1 MKDFVKYILF
11 LFISILNKKHRFII
25 LSPNLTNL
33 KFYKTIIF
41 DKRNKT
47 FFTYYIRNKY
57 DYITVI
63 EIYFYQSYTIKN
75 FKFYNKA
82 FIELIKKKLLIID
95 CGSNI
100 GCSTNFFLNDY
111 ENSKI
116 ISIEPDMNNFEML
129 VKNVKN
135 NERVKLI
142 NTAISN
148 EVINFEVQGDP
159 TNLEDSRGK
168 NIVDVL
174 DNNLPKSIKIND
186 ILSQKENKDYFPYLI
201 KIDIEGYE
209 NNLFESNT
217 EWVDQ
222 FKIIIIELHDWML
235 PGKSSSKNFF
245 KVIAESMKK
254 HNRDMVIKGENLIS
268 IKYK

>member
-1 MKDFVKYILF
+1 MKNFVKYILF
-11 LFISILNKKHRFII
+11 LLISIFNKKHRFII

-41 DKRNKT
+41 DKKNKT
-47 FFTYYIRNKY
+47 FLFYYVRDKY
-57 DYITVI
+57 DYITVV
-63 EIYFYQSYTIKN
+63 EIYFNQSYVIRD
-75 FKFYNKA
+75 FKFFNKV
-82 FIELIKKKLLIID
+82 FRKLIKKKLLIID

-116 ISIEPDMNNFEML
+116 ISIEPDTNNFKML

-135 NERVKLI
+135 NERVELI

-148 EVINFEVQGDP
+148 EVINFEVQDDS

-168 NIVDVL
+168 NIVEVL

-186 ILSQKENKDYFPYLI
+186 ILSQKKNRDYFPYLI

-209 NNLFESNT
+209 NNLFERNT

>member
-1 MKDFVKYILF
+1 MKSFLKFILF
-11 LFISILNKKHRFII
+11 LI
-25 LSPNLTNL
+25 LS
-33 KFYKTIIF
+33 IF
-41 DKRNKT
+41 DKRHNYIVFTPDLTLFNFFKVLIFDKT
-47 FFTYYIRNKY
+47 KKVFFSYQIRNKY
-57 DYITVI
+57 DYITI
-63 EIYFYQSYTIKN
+63 NEIYFYQSYTIKN

-82 FIELIKKKLLIID
+82 FSELIKKRLLIID

-116 ISIEPDMNNFEML
+116 ISIEPDMNNFKML

-135 NERVKLI
+135 KKRVELI

-148 EVINFEVQGDP
+148 EVINFEVQDDP
-159 TNLEDSRGK
+159 SNLEDSRGK
-168 NIVDVL
+168 NTAEVL
-174 DNNLPKSIKIND
+174 DNSMPKSIKIND

-209 NNLFESNT
+209 NHLFESNT

-245 KVIAESMKK
+245 KVIAELMKK
-254 HNRDMVIKGENLIS
+254 HNRDMIIKGENLIS